1 MKRRAGEKRDGSA
14 AFFALSVAAAVCP
27 DYFVGVRDTGAAE
40 TDRAGEVCGVVV
52 RHVCA
57 GGHCARLANVSV
69 FAVKKWS

>member
-1 MKRRAGEKRDGSA
+1 
-14 AFFALSVAAAVCP
+14 
-27 DYFVGVRDTGAAE
+27 
-40 TDRAGEVCGVVV
+40 VVV